1 MSLQCCA
8 QTNFTDPNTNI
19 SWTTDDQWYPDISS
33 CQEISPPTK
42 VRVFSSTF
50 GNKWCYNLKTRK
62 DENYLLRGIF
72 KAGEQQ
78 RSPTGTR
85 FDVLIDITSIAIVKS
100 SEDAVVEGVFK
111 ANDNYM
117 NLCLSKEMGDPYLLK
132 LELRPL
138 MSEYVK
144 EKATVALKVMDRVD
158 VGSTGAEIRYAPC
171 MFKPIKNKY

>member
-1 MSLQCCA
+1 M
-8 QTNFTDPNTNI
+8 
-19 SWTTDDQWYPDISS
+19 
-33 CQEISPPTK
+33 E
-42 VRVFSSTF
+42 
-50 GNKWCYNLKTRK
+50 
-62 DENYLLRGIF
+62 GIF
-72 KAGEQQ
+72 KANG
-78 RSPTGTR
+78 
-85 FDVLIDITSIAIVKS
+85 
-100 SEDAVVEGVFK
+100 
-111 ANDNYM
+111 NYT